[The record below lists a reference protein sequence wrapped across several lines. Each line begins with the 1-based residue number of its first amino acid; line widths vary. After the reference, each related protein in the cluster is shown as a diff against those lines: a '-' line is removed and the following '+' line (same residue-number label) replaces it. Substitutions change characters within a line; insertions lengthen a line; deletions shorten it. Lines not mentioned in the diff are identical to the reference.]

1 MTPCSA
7 WVPSLAADAFYT
19 AAAVGNLNDSN
30 VEVLALGDN
39 YDGIGDNVRIQVV
52 HAASSVGQV
61 DIWNVTDPANP
72 APLLENVDYK
82 AFADL
87 DLPVG
92 DYVIGLDV
100 DDDATPDLTFNAGL
114 ATLGVPAGSFLN
126 VFASDDP
133 EGNVALVAELG
144 DGSTLPIPP
153 N

>member
-1 MTPCSA
+1 M
-7 WVPSLAADAFYT
+7 
-19 AAAVGNLNDSN
+19 
-30 VEVLALGDN
+30 
-39 YDGIGDNVRIQVV
+39 
-52 HAASSVGQV
+52 
-61 DIWNVTDPANP
+61 
-72 APLLENVDYK
+72 DYK